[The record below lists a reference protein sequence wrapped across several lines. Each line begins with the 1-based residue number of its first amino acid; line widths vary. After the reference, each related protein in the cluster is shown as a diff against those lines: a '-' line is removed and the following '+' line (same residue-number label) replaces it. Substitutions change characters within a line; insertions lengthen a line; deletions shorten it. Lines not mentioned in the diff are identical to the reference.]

1 MQYCNMLNVFN
12 RKMIN
17 AIDLNSDC
25 NLKEKANADIKLLH
39 SHFTRKICETNTIY
53 FFRKEN
59 KHKHLI
65 TETLIYFQFK
75 LQVTENTHTA

>member
-1 MQYCNMLNVFN
+1 MCLLNFVDVLKTVGDNVNICNMLNVFN

-39 SHFTRKICETNTIY
+39 SHFTRKICETNYNGTS
-53 FFRKEN
+53 F
-59 KHKHLI
+59 
-65 TETLIYFQFK
+65 
-75 LQVTENTHTA
+75 

>member
-1 MQYCNMLNVFN
+1 MLNVFN

-39 SHFTRKICETNTIY
+39 SHFTRKICETNYNGTS
-53 FFRKEN
+53 FQKRKQ
-59 KHKHLI
+59 
-65 TETLIYFQFK
+65 T
-75 LQVTENTHTA
+75 